1 MLFSNEKEKS
11 EPVIAGPKARSM
23 QLTVWVRPFVAPSM
37 PLGAADEIYMKVQPE
52 TNVQ

>member
-23 QLTVWVRPFVAPSM
+23 QLIVWVRPFVAPSM